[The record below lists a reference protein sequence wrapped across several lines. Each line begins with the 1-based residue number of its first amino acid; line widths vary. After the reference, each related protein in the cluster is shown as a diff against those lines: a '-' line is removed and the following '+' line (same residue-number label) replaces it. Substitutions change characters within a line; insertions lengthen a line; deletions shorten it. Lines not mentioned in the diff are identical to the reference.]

1 MLKRISFLLIFTLLA
16 VSILPSTGMSAETQ
30 TAKAEEVVFERLNDP
45 TLPGYIEDSIYATLV
60 DELDSD
66 QYYVENVSAV
76 YISKEYLRNI
86 EYNSKANVFFGYTL
100 AELDLLFEGQK
111 YVFTLGENGETT
123 VVPCIQ
129 SENTDSSL
137 KTILKNVAIGTG
149 VILVCVTVA
158 LITKNPA
165 AATGAGKA
173 VRVIFAISSKAAKH
187 GAITALKFAGFN
199 GISTAIIE
207 GYQTHD
213 FKQALEAGAVAA
225 SEGFKFGAITGTAE
239 SIASDLIH
247 LGNTVFFKSGTK
259 QALKYPEGVQFTEM
273 PTGEKYP
280 RFEKYAKA
288 TVKFDTPTLETA
300 LNHTGLSGNYYWDS
314 KLANQMCGYS
324 STPQGYVWH
333 HVEDMKT
340 MILVPQD
347 LHSVAMGGMPH
358 TGGASMIRSF
368 LGL

>member
-1 MLKRISFLLIFTLLA
+1 MLKRISYLLIFALV
-16 VSILPSTGMSAETQ
+16 VSILSPICMRNDMQ
-30 TAKAEEVVFERLNDP
+30 TAVADEVKFERLNDP
-45 TLPGYIEDSIYATLV
+45 ELPGYIEDSIYSSLV
-60 DELDSD
+60 EELDSD

-76 YISKEYLRNI
+76 YISKEYIRNL
-86 EYNSKANVFFGYTL
+86 EYNSKSNVFFGYTL
-100 AELDLLFEGQK
+100 AELDAQFEGQK

-123 VVPCIQ
+123 VVPYVQ

-165 AATGAGKA
+165 AAAGAGKA

-187 GAITALKFAGFN
+187 GTIMALKFAGVN
-199 GISTAIIE
+199 GISTALIE
-207 GYQTHD
+207 GYQTKD

-225 SEGFKFGAITGTAE
+225 SEGYKFGAITGTAE

-259 QALKYPEGVQFTEM
+259 QAIKYPEGVQFTEM
-273 PTGEKYP
+273 PNGEKYP

-288 TVKFDTPTLETA
+288 TVKFDAPTIETA

-314 KLANQMCGYS
+314 KLANQACGYS

-347 LHSVAMGGMPH
+347 LHSVALGGMPH
-358 TGGASMIRSF
+358 TGGASMIRAF